1 MFTKDNQADRH
12 PSFLRRLFNMGP
24 RPQNSSELDD
34 FISEAGDRAI
44 IDEHTEDMLHGVFDI
59 ARLRLDDIM
68 IPRKDIITIDSRCSL
83 LEAVKII
90 DHYGHSRYPVIDG
103 DKDHVQGILLAKDLL
118 PYTCN
123 LKPFISLE
131 KLLRPT
137 VIVPESKRVDAM
149 LKDFQADRYHMAVV
163 VDEFGGVSGVVTIE
177 DILEL
182 IVGDINDEYDEAPDS
197 KMISKVKGSDNYLV
211 KGLTPLDE
219 FYDFFN
225 TEGLPDIGMDTVGG
239 LVLHAF
245 GHFPKPD
252 ETTTVGPFTFKVVK
266 SSPKQVHLLLV
277 NYQHEPEE

>member
-1 MFTKDNQADRH
+1 MFAKDYRDEKRH
-12 PSFLRRLFNMGP
+12 SFLSRLFNIGP
-24 RPQNSSELDD
+24 KPQNSNELDD

-68 IPRKDIITIDSRCSL
+68 IPRKDIITIDSKCSL

-90 DHYGHSRYPVIDG
+90 DHYGHSRYPVVDG
-103 DKDHVQGILLAKDLL
+103 DKDHVLGILLAKDLL

-123 LKPFISLE
+123 LKPFVSLE

-149 LKDFQADRYHMAVV
+149 LKDFQADRYHMAVI

-182 IVGDINDEYDEAPDS
+182 IVGDINDEYDGEPES
-197 KMISKVKGSDNYLV
+197 KMITKVKGSDNYLV

-219 FYDFFN
+219 FYDYFS

-252 ETTTVGPFTFKVVK
+252 ETTEVGPFTFKVVRA
-266 SSPKQVHLLLV
+266 SPKQVHLLLV
-277 NYQHEPEE
+277 NYHHEPEE